1 MSSKISFDRKLQKKK
16 LHRPLSKFKGNKSL
30 EVRKKVVN
38 NIFSNGNGNTNIS
51 GWNFIYAFLLFGMVF
66 TLLIFSIAKL
76 QIVDGEQMLERS
88 QSNSIRST
96 KVKAYR
102 GVIFDSKGQK
112 LVENVP
118 SMNVYISLEPF
129 IQKEGGLDNIKI
141 EKELNTLGGILG
153 DKWEKEKDSELEY
166 TSILERVFDIYDNNP
181 YVNKILIATDIDND
195 IAIKIKASGNDLEGI
210 SIDNDSKRRYIYG
223 EIFTHILGY
232 TGEASEADIKKY
244 EDISSGDIVG
254 KSGVER
260 SYEEKLRGTDG
271 VLVEEIDA
279 FGRSLTKQPYLLSQ
293 PISGQNMYLSVDGDV
308 QRHLFELLKD
318 SVQKN
323 SAAGGAGVIQDVN
336 SGEILAIVTY
346 PSYDNNLF
354 VGGISQQEYTK
365 LVENE
370 GKPLLDRA
378 LSAQIPPGSTFKT
391 VVAAAGLDAGIITR
405 NSRYVSRSGYTF
417 SNGAPFQ
424 EFRNGSYGSI
434 NVVEALMVSSNI
446 FFCEMIRDW
455 DMNELV
461 PYLEAFGIGEYTG
474 IDIPGETSGR
484 LPSPEN
490 KIKLA
495 QTTSPWL
502 EPIWYPEGDSCN
514 SVIGQGITL
523 VTPIQ
528 MSNWM
533 ASIANGGNVLVPHVA
548 KKFVDEN
555 GLEYPV
561 QYSPIKENIVSS
573 ESLELVRKGMWETV
587 NGSRG
592 IAHAL
597 SNTGVSVAAKT
608 GTAEFGRV
616 NEKGIYEDTHAWVGG
631 FFPYENP
638 KYSFSLLLEDGG
650 MSSNATA
657 VMRDMITWMV
667 QMGYVK

>member
-1 MSSKISFDRKLQKKK
+1 MCSS
-16 LHRPLSKFKGNKSL
+16 
-30 EVRKKVVN
+30 
-38 NIFSNGNGNTNIS
+38 
-51 GWNFIYAFLLFGMVF
+51 
-66 TLLIFSIAKL
+66 
-76 QIVDGEQMLERS
+76 
-88 QSNSIRST
+88 
-96 KVKAYR
+96 
-102 GVIFDSKGQK
+102 
-112 LVENVP
+112 
-118 SMNVYISLEPF
+118 
-129 IQKEGGLDNIKI
+129 
-141 EKELNTLGGILG
+141 
-153 DKWEKEKDSELEY
+153 
-166 TSILERVFDIYDNNP
+166 
-181 YVNKILIATDIDND
+181 
-195 IAIKIKASGNDLEGI
+195 DL
-210 SIDNDSKRRYIYG
+210 
-223 EIFTHILGY
+223 
-232 TGEASEADIKKY
+232 Y

-279 FGRSLTKQPYLLSQ
+279 FGRSLTRQPYLLSQ

-523 VTPIQ
+523 VHP
-528 MSNWM
+528 
-533 ASIANGGNVLVPHVA
+533 
-548 KKFVDEN
+548 
-555 GLEYPV
+555 
-561 QYSPIKENIVSS
+561 
-573 ESLELVRKGMWETV
+573 
-587 NGSRG
+587 
-592 IAHAL
+592 
-597 SNTGVSVAAKT
+597 
-608 GTAEFGRV
+608 
-616 NEKGIYEDTHAWVGG
+616 
-631 FFPYENP
+631 
-638 KYSFSLLLEDGG
+638 
-650 MSSNATA
+650 
-657 VMRDMITWMV
+657 
-667 QMGYVK
+667 